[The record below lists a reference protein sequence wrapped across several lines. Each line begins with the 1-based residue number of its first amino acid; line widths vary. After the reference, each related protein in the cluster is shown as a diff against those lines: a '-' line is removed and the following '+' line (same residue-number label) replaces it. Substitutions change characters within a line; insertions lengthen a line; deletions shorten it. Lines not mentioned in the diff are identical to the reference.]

1 MEPYYPHWD
10 EGISLDEGV
19 DFCRS
24 VGPDSG
30 LAELKAKGEFDYDYA
45 QDILFFKVKNRE
57 YERSIELDNFV
68 LDVDVEGFIVGLQI
82 FDASK
87 YFGLERK
94 FLKIAMRW
102 KLQAKAEKIS
112 ESESKIEIRLMF
124 QIMIRNKILQPEPI
138 ITQNIQDSLENSKVV
153 CVPLTK

>member
-1 MEPYYPHWD
+1 MN
-10 EGISLDEGV
+10 GKMK
-19 DFCRS
+19 
-24 VGPDSG
+24 
-30 LAELKAKGEFDYDYA
+30 ELRAKGEFDYDYNH
-45 QDILFFKVKNRE
+45 DILFFKVKNRE

-68 LDVDVEGFIVGLQI
+68 LDLDEEGFIVGFQI
-82 FDASK
+82 FEASI

-94 FLKIAMRW
+94 YLRIAMRW

-153 CVPLTK
+153 CVPPAR